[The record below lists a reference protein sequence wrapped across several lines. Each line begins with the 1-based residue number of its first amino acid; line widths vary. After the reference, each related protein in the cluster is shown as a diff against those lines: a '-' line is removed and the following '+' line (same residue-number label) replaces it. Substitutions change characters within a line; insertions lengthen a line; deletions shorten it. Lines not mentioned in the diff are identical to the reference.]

1 LRQNDLVSTATTI
14 DRLFDAGPDIV
25 VPCSKRPLQRMPDVE
40 DRALLIACLKQVTA
54 AARPD

>member
-1 LRQNDLVSTATTI
+1 MLEEAAAAL
-14 DRLFDAGPDIV
+14 
-25 VPCSKRPLQRMPDVE
+25 PDVE